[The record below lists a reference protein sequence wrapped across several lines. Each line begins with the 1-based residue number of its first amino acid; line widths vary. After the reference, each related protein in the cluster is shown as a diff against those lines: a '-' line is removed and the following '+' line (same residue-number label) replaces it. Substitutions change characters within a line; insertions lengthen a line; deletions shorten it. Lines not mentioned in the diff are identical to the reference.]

1 MAKLI
6 LILGTLLGLTSVMTG
21 AAEHAV
27 RGMIEKDVHGQ
38 QLPEGGP
45 AADRALTDPVT
56 DPAVAKRLDQYDTG
70 VRYHR
75 THALALI
82 GLGLL
87 TAFST
92 RGQVVGIVSAACFLL
107 GVLLFSGTL
116 YLVSAF
122 GMTHLTMIVPFGGVL
137 MIAGWVTFLLAVVFF
152 EPLVD
157 KEDLK

>member
-27 RGMIEKDVHGQ
+27 RGMIEKDVQGEH
-38 QLPEGGP
+38 LPEDGP
-45 AADRALTDPVT
+45 AANRALTDPT
-56 DPAVAKRLDQYDTG
+56 VAKRLDQYDTG
-70 VRYHR
+70 VRYQMV
-75 THALALI
+75 HALALI

-87 TAFST
+87 TAFSV
-92 RGQVVGIVSAACFLL
+92 RGQVLGLVSAACFLL
-107 GVLLFSGTL
+107 GVVLFSGTL

-122 GMTHLTMIVPFGGVL
+122 GMTQLTMIVPFGGVL
-137 MIAGWVTFLLAVVFF
+137 MIAGWVIFLLAVVFF